1 MMTLNEIAAIIHLD
15 MVEDDANGYDQVER
29 YGEPGN
35 YKELEIDGRT
45 YRYQRGDRDCSSSVC
60 EAWALALWHTPY
72 AGLLDGATYTGN
84 MRSVFV
90 SSGLFEVWDTANTS
104 AETGDI
110 YLRDMSGGHAAMC
123 QSPANP
129 DTLSQFSGNE
139 FDGIT
144 GGERGDQT
152 GWEGHVRDFYGGW
165 DCTLHYNH
173 KADNSF
179 IDGGGEPDPTP
190 PTKRKHAK
198 YRVMVDWEWC
208 PLMVDLTDTGGSDD
222 NYAGVIGKPIQ
233 YLAVNCKKYRVMTRE
248 SIAEYEAGRAKTK
261 WLDWVSM
268 YNLKDLV
275 NGAAGDGSEIVK
287 VEIRSKNVR
296 FSVHS
301 TDGKWRKQRGYI
313 AGDGVHAIDA
323 IRIKHV

>member
-1 MMTLNEIAAIIHLD
+1 MMTLNEIAAIIHRD
-15 MVEDDANGYDQVER
+15 MVDDDRNGYSWDER
-29 YGEPGN
+29 YGEPGAW
-35 YKELEIDGRT
+35 KELEIDGRT
-45 YRYQRGDRDCSSSVC
+45 YRYQLGDRDCSSSAT
-60 EAWALALWHTPY
+60 EAWQLALWHTRF
-72 AGLLDGATYTGN
+72 AGVLDGATYTGN
-84 MRSVFV
+84 IREVFV
-90 SSGLFEVWDTANTS
+90 NSGLFEVWDTSSTS
-104 AETGDI
+104 ADTGDL
-110 YLRDMSGGHAAMC
+110 YLNDGCHVAMC
-123 QSPANP
+123 QSPADP
-129 DTLSQFSGNE
+129 DTLSEFSGNE
-139 FDGIT
+139 FGGIT
-144 GGERGDQT
+144 GGQRGDQT
-152 GWEGHVRDFYGGW
+152 GWEGHVQGFYDYPW
-165 DCTLHYNH
+165 NCTLHYNH
-173 KADNSF
+173 KADGSF
-179 IDGGGEPDPTP
+179 IDGGSDTDPTP

-222 NYAGVIGKPIQ
+222 DYAGVLGNPIQ
-233 YLAVNCKKYRVMTRE
+233 YLAVNCKRYRVMTRD
-248 SIAEYEAGRAKTK
+248 SIEEYEAGRAKTK